1 VGAAALLAKE
11 ELTMTSPAQDSAQGV
26 GGPPALIVVGLDD
39 TSQSEAALAF
49 AVAEARRTG
58 DRVRVVTAWA
68 VRPPAMEDPAKLDRG
83 VVVTGEDLRARAER
97 AQEQALAD
105 VNTDGVDLS
114 REFVEGAA
122 GRVLVELSHEARL
135 LVVGSRA
142 LGPLRAALLGSVSR
156 YVAQHAACPVVVVPS
171 RVDAQGDPVPDAPDD
186 TQAGTPA
193 TASEASSPTS
203 HA

>member
-1 VGAAALLAKE
+1 
-11 ELTMTSPAQDSAQGV
+11 MTNPAQDAVQGA
-26 GGPPALIVVGLDD
+26 GETPALIVVGLDD

-49 AVAEARRTG
+49 AVDEARRTG
-58 DRVRVVTAWA
+58 DRVHVVTAWA
-68 VRPPAMEDPAKLDRG
+68 LRPPALEDPAKLDRG
-83 VVVTGEDLRARAER
+83 VVETSEHLRARAER

-105 VNTDGVDLS
+105 VNTDGVALS

-122 GRVLVELSHEARL
+122 GRVLVELSHQARL

-156 YVAQHAACPVVVVPS
+156 YVAQHAACPVVVVPA
-171 RVDAQGDPVPDAPDD
+171 RVDSHAGGDAGSPSGSRADSQADSR
-186 TQAGTPA
+186 AGTPA
-193 TASEASSPTS
+193 TAGDVSSPTS

>member
-1 VGAAALLAKE
+1 
-11 ELTMTSPAQDSAQGV
+11 MTSPAQDVVQGA
-26 GGPPALIVVGLDD
+26 GETPGRIVVGLDD

-49 AVAEARRTG
+49 AVTEARRTG
-58 DRVRVVTAWA
+58 DAVHVVTAWA
-68 VRPPAMEDPAKLDRG
+68 VRPPALEDPAKLDRG
-83 VVVTGEDLRARAER
+83 VVETSEDLRARAER
-97 AQEQALAD
+97 AQERALAD
-105 VNTDGVDLS
+105 VDTDGVSLT

-122 GRVLVELSHEARL
+122 GRVLVEQSRAARL

-171 RVDAQGDPVPDAPDD
+171 RVDSTTGARMDSHAGSQTGSQ
-186 TQAGTPA
+186 TGWQAGTPTSA
-193 TASEASSPTS
+193 GGASSPAS